1 MIENSHNNPEE
12 DVLYVDLTPAAFRQR
27 LAVAPIAYLPLGT
40 LEWHGEHLPFG
51 SDGLQ
56 SQGFFIQLAR
66 LVGGIVLPMLFLG
79 PDLHEQMSGTDFYGM
94 DLVGF
99 PAGAPEQLEGS
110 AYWIDDAL
118 FGALLET
125 VLAGLARTGFK
136 IIVAHGHGPSTKF
149 FEQHSREWGKKY
161 GLRLFICWDAVNGDA
176 ETGLMTDHAAAN
188 ETSLMLALHPD
199 LVHMDR
205 LPSDMSVW
213 PRAIMGPNPR
223 LHASAEAGHAAIRK
237 NLLWLEAVLQNELR
251 KIKP

>member
-1 MIENSHNNPEE
+1 MPDET
-12 DVLYVDLTPAAFRQR
+12 VLYTHLTPAEFRVR
-27 LAVAPIAYLPLGT
+27 LAAAPIAYLPLGT
-40 LEWHGEHLPFG
+40 LEWHGEHLPYG

-56 SQGFFIQLAR
+56 SQGFFVELAR
-66 LVGGIVLPMLFLG
+66 RAGGIVLPMLFLG
-79 PDLHEQMSGTDFYGM
+79 PDIHEDIDGQPYYGM
-94 DLVGF
+94 DVFGF
-99 PAGAPEQLEGS
+99 EKGAHQQLEGS
-110 AYWIDDAL
+110 AYWVDDGL
-118 FGALLET
+118 FGAMLET
-125 VLAGLARTGFK
+125 ILARLARTGFK
-136 IIVAHGHGPSTKF
+136 IVVAHGHGPSTKF
-149 FEQHSREWGKKY
+149 FAEHSPVWSERF
-161 GLRLFICWDAVNGDA
+161 GLKLLICWDEANGDA
-176 ETGLMTDHAAAN
+176 RTGLMTDHAAAN